1 MAVLAYILIRTYA
14 GKAKS
19 VAEQLSKISG
29 CRNVCTVTG
38 RYDIIMMLEAESLE
52 ALGKL
57 VVETLHKVEGIER
70 TETAIVV

>member
-1 MAVLAYILIRTYA
+1 MGVLAYVLIRTHA

-19 VAEQLSKISG
+19 VAEHLSKLAG

-38 RYDIIMMLEAESLE
+38 RYDVIMLMEADSLE
-52 ALGKL
+52 ALGKT
-57 VVETLHKVEGIER
+57 VVETIHKLDGIER